1 MATVS
6 FTSALNRFFPGLKA
20 EQVDAPTVRDALEQV
35 ERLYPGIKDYLVDE
49 QGGLRKHVNIF
60 VGGELITDRNRLS
73 DPLGPNADMLVFQAL
88 SGG

>member
-6 FTSALNRFFPGLKA
+6 FTSALNRFFPALKA

-60 VGGELITDRNRLS
+60 VEGELIADRKRLS
-73 DPLGPNADMLVFQAL
+73 DPLEPNADILVFQAL